1 MPRRKAAATV
11 DSGPAPALR
20 PRASAAPF
28 KLFAL
33 KGCEDLI
40 KANPEEA
47 RCACADVALMHRRG
61 VFEAVRSGFVSYRC
75 AGVCGDS
82 VADRADP

>member
-1 MPRRKAAATV
+1 MPLRKAAATV

-47 RCACADVALMHRRG
+47 RTLRCADVALMHRRG
-61 VFEAVRSGFVSYRC
+61 GFEAVRSVRVRISRRRRC
-75 AGVCGDS
+75 V
-82 VADRADP
+82 R